1 MSHIRSIFEK
11 RPFLPILFLL
21 IIGIISFFL
30 IRPQTAQSLTYLSES
45 EQAWLAENNSEVDV
59 LFGYEAP
66 PNAFHDEQGNYVGLL
81 VDFLREIE
89 KTQGITYNF
98 RDFATWD
105 ELIEYSKEN
114 QNFIIVGIAQ
124 TEERS
129 EYLSFTDA
137 FIKIP
142 YVIVT
147 SESNQQSTLT
157 DLMGANVC
165 TVRNYAV
172 NDYIGQYYAEIV
184 PQQVTDN
191 LAGLRGV
198 STGQCDAMVVNQ
210 AYASYLIQD
219 QGLVKLKIA
228 GESGYLNRLSAAASI
243 HDPVLYSILDKTIDQ
258 IPIERQEAL
267 YQKWV
272 FLGDDDIRISQG
284 VFSAIAIVSVVVL
297 GVVSVLWLW
306 SSSLQSTVNKQTKR
320 IQDDYAQLKQI
331 ESNLRQSEQKYR
343 GLIEQSNDA
352 IFILYDQKFEIFNE
366 KFLEMFALT
375 REQVNAP
382 DFDFLSFINPDSHA
396 VVNFFNRKVKVGKA
410 TDFEFAARK
419 RTGEKMLIEASVNR
433 VHYKNGVA
441 TQGIL
446 RDITKRHQL
455 EEEFRQAQKME
466 AVGRLAGGIAHDFNN
481 LLTVINGQAE
491 LALLKLTKKDPLHKR
506 VDQIHKSGE
515 RAASLTRQLLAFS
528 RKQLMQPQV
537 ININELLNELHHML
551 ERLIGEDI
559 SLTFFPD
566 PNLGLI
572 KADPGQIEQVVMN
585 LIVNA
590 RDAMPDG
597 GKLTIETANV
607 YLDESFSESHPDSKP
622 GSYVMISVSDS
633 GVGMDK
639 ETQAHIFEPFFT
651 TKGRMGTGLGLSTI
665 YGIVTQSDGQISV
678 YSEIG
683 KGSTFKIYLPCT
695 EEIHQLIVESRPA
708 EENLMGSET
717 ILVVEDEGAVR
728 DLVANIL
735 QSYRYDVI
743 LASNAKQALNKIAEL
758 GKNVDFILTDV
769 IMPDMSGP
777 DFVKN
782 LPPPFRDLPVLYMS
796 GYTDNVI
803 LTHGMLDENTNF
815 IEKPFS
821 PLKLARKIREILS
834 VEAE

>member
-1 MSHIRSIFEK
+1 MKHFRFVFEK
-11 RPFLPILFLL
+11 RPFFPILFLL
-21 IIGIISFFL
+21 TIGIISFFL
-30 IRPQTAQSLTYLSES
+30 IRPKTAQSLAYLSES

-66 PNAFHDEQGNYVGLL
+66 PNAFRDEQGSYIGLL

-89 KTQGITYNF
+89 EIQGIKYNF
-98 RDFATWD
+98 RNFATWD
-105 ELIEYSKEN
+105 ELIEYAKEN

-124 TEERS
+124 TDERS

-142 YVIVT
+142 YVLVT
-147 SESNQQSTLT
+147 AQSNEQSTLK
-157 DLMGANVC
+157 DLIGADVC
-165 TVRNYAV
+165 TVKNYAV
-172 NDYIGQYYAEIV
+172 NDYISQYYAEIV
-184 PQQVTDN
+184 PQQVPDN

-210 AYASYLIQD
+210 AYASYLIQE
-219 QGLVKLKIA
+219 QGLVNLKIA
-228 GESGYLNRLSAAASI
+228 GESGYLNRLSAATSI
-243 HDPVLYSILDKTIDQ
+243 NDPVLYGILDKTIDQ
-258 IPIERQEAL
+258 IPLDRKETL

-272 FLGDDDIRISQG
+272 FLGDNDIRISPG
-284 VFSAIAIVSVVVL
+284 FVSAIGIVSVVVL

-306 SSSLQSTVNKQTKR
+306 SSSLQSTVNEQTKQ
-320 IQDDYAQLKQI
+320 IQDDYAQLQQI

-352 IFILYDQKFEIFNE
+352 IFILYEQKFEIFNE
-366 KFLEMFALT
+366 KFLEMFALN

-382 DFDFLSFINPDSHA
+382 DFDFLSFINFDSHA
-396 VVNFFNRKVKVGKA
+396 IVNYFNRKVRVGESA
-410 TDFEFAARK
+410 DFEFTARK
-419 RTGEKMLIEASVNR
+419 RTGEKILIEASVNR

-491 LALLKLTKKDPLHKR
+491 LALLRLPEDNPLYKR

-528 RKQLMQPQV
+528 RKQFMQPQV

-559 SLTFFPD
+559 SLTFLPD

-572 KADPGQIEQVVMN
+572 KADSGQIEQVVMN
-585 LIVNA
+585 LVVNA
-590 RDAMPDG
+590 RDAMPNG

-607 YLDESFSESHPDSKP
+607 YLDDSFVESHPETEP

-639 ETQAHIFEPFFT
+639 ETQVHIFEPFFT

-665 YGIVTQSDGQISV
+665 YGIITQSRGQITV
-678 YSEIG
+678 YSEVG
-683 KGSTFKIYLPCT
+683 AGSTFKIYLPCT
-695 EEIHQLIVESRPA
+695 EEIHQLLVESRPA
-708 EENLMGSET
+708 EENLLGTET
-717 ILVVEDEGAVR
+717 ILVVEDERAVR

-735 QSYRYDVI
+735 QNYGYDAI
-743 LASNAKQALNKIAEL
+743 LAANAQQALNVLVEHD
-758 GKNVDFILTDV
+758 KNVDFILTDV

-777 DFVKN
+777 DFIKS
-782 LPPPFRDLPVLYMS
+782 LPAQLHEVPVLYMS

-803 LTHGMLDENTNF
+803 LTHGMLEENKNF

-821 PLKLARKIREILS
+821 PLNLARKIREILS
-834 VEAE
+834 V